1 MNRKNTT
8 RAASIALTLSL
19 LATGIAGCTQKQSP
33 QALFSEAVNYD
44 SKGDRKAA
52 IIQLKNALQ
61 LSPQFMEAR
70 QMLASLYVKTGD
82 GASAE
87 KEIRKA
93 IDSGYAVD
101 KAWPVLAKS
110 LLLQGQFQRVIDE
123 APPGNTRDSDSL
135 ALRGDAYSALGK
147 PDLALAA
154 YNEALRANESNVVAL
169 IGRARLH
176 ASKNDLAAASADA
189 DKAIAASGKN
199 VDPLLFRANLYR
211 AQMKPDEAM
220 NAYNRAIE
228 LEPGHAEALLGRAY
242 LHQSL
247 GKFTESQS
255 DIDSAR
261 KASPGA
267 IGVFQAQASLDYLQA
282 KPKQA
287 LDSLLQ
293 VLRVAPDYPPA
304 MLLAGLVQAQL
315 GADQQAEDYLKRYL
329 DKMPGNA
336 YAAKQLAAIYL
347 KQGDP
352 QRATAVLDS
361 SLKLAPQ
368 DAQMLALAGQ
378 ASLQGK
384 SFSKA
389 SSYFEKAAA
398 LSPDTTRYQTAL
410 GVSKL
415 AAGDSQGATEVLE
428 KAAEMDKNSVEAA
441 LLLINSKIQAKQYD
455 AALASIKKMQAQHP
469 SNPAFHNLAGHV
481 YLQKKDL
488 KSARASFEQALVI
501 KPTFYQAA
509 AVLAQMDIKDGKQDA
524 ARQRFQS
531 VLEKEKDNLPSML
544 ALSELAMMQ
553 GNQAEAL
560 EWLEK
565 ANKLHPKDA
574 RTATLLP
581 MRYQQAGKS
590 DKAINFAKAYAMENP
605 ESPEALASLARLQLA
620 QNDRAGALDSMSKE
634 AKLSKTPGN
643 VYLQIATMHLAAK
656 DSAKAQEAV
665 DKALSVAPDL
675 VQARFMDGELKL
687 LRGEH
692 QAALAGA
699 KIMQKDHPRSKWGF
713 LLEADVAQSMK
724 EPGKAIA
731 ALETAFKAEPAGS
744 VLISLHRVMDAAG
757 RGQEADA
764 KVNEWLTANPNDIPV
779 RMRLAEAHLVRKQ
792 YKAAIAHYEQVL
804 KAEGNNV
811 MALNN
816 LANAYQSEKDPRAL
830 EMAEKAVK
838 LASEHPAVLD
848 TLGWILV
855 ERGDGQRGLAA
866 LRKAASLAPASPEIA
881 AHLEQAQKRF
891 GGSSESAGS
900 VKPVAASGS

>member
-1 MNRKNTT
+1 MNTKNTT
-8 RAASIALTLSL
+8 RAARIALTLSL
-19 LATGIAGCTQKQSP
+19 LAIGMTGCTQKQSP

-44 SKGDRKAA
+44 LKGDRKAA

-110 LLLQGQFQRVIDE
+110 LLMQGQFQRVIDE
-123 APPGNTRDSDSL
+123 APPGNSRDSDSL

-147 PDLALAA
+147 ADLALAA
-154 YNEALRANESNVVAL
+154 YNEALRGNESNVVAL
-169 IGRARLH
+169 LGRARLH
-176 ASKNDLAAASADA
+176 ASKNDLAAASVDTE
-189 DKAIAASGKN
+189 KAIAASGKN
-199 VDPLLFRANLYR
+199 VEPLLLRANLYR
-211 AQMKPDEAM
+211 AELKPDDAM
-220 NAYNRAIE
+220 NAYSRAIE

-242 LHQSL
+242 LYQSL

-255 DIDSAR
+255 DIDKAR
-261 KASPGA
+261 KATPGA
-267 IGVFQAQASLDYLQA
+267 LGVFQAQASLDYLQS

-287 LDSLLQ
+287 LESLQQ

-329 DKMPGNA
+329 DIMPGNA

-352 QRATAVLDS
+352 QRASAVLDS

-384 SFSKA
+384 SFTKA

-398 LSPDTTRYQTAL
+398 LSPDTARYQTAL
-410 GVSKL
+410 GVSRL
-415 AAGDSQGATEVLE
+415 ASGDSQGAAEVLE

-455 AALASIKKMQAQHP
+455 AALASIKKTQAQHP
-469 SNPAFHNLAGHV
+469 SNPAFDNLAGHV

-501 KPTFYQAA
+501 KPTFFQSAA
-509 AVLAQMDIKDGKQDA
+509 ALAQLDVKDGKQDA
-524 ARQRFQS
+524 ARQRFLNL
-531 VLEKEKDNLPSML
+531 LEKEKDNLPSML
-544 ALSELAMMQ
+544 ALSELATMQ
-553 GNQAEAL
+553 GNQSEAL

-565 ANKLHPKDA
+565 ANKLHPKDP
-574 RTATLLP
+574 RTATLLAA
-581 MRYQQAGKS
+581 RYQQAGKS
-590 DKAINFAKAYAMENP
+590 EKAMTFAKAYALENP
-605 ESPEALASLARLQLA
+605 ESPEALASLARIQLA
-620 QNDRAGALDSMSKE
+620 QNDREGALDSMSKE
-634 AKLSKTPGN
+634 AKLSKTPAN
-643 VYLQIATMHLAAK
+643 VYLQMATMHLAAK
-656 DSAKAQEAV
+656 DNAKAQEAV
-665 DKALSVAPDL
+665 DKALSAAPDL

-687 LRGEH
+687 LKGDH
-692 QAALAGA
+692 QAALASA
-699 KIMQKDHPRSKWGF
+699 KKLQQDYPRSRWGF
-713 LLEADVAQSMK
+713 LLEADAAQSLK
-724 EPGKAIA
+724 DSGKAIN
-731 ALETAFKAEPAGS
+731 ALETAFKAEPIGA

-757 RGQEADA
+757 RSQEADA
-764 KVNEWLTANPNDIPV
+764 KANEWLKAHPNDVPV
-779 RMRLAEAHLVRKQ
+779 RLRLAEAHLMRKQ
-792 YKAAIAHYEQVL
+792 YKAAIAHYEQLV
-804 KAEGNNV
+804 KADGNNV

-830 EMAEKAVK
+830 EIAEKAAK
-838 LASEHPAVLD
+838 IASEHPAILD

-855 ERGDGQRGLAA
+855 ERGDSQRGLAA
-866 LRKAASLAPASPEIA
+866 LRKAASLAPSSPEIA

-891 GGSSESAGS
+891 GGSADTAGGLKS
-900 VKPVAASGS
+900 VSASGS

>member
-1 MNRKNTT
+1 MNTKNTT
-8 RAASIALTLSL
+8 RVARIALTLGL
-19 LATGIAGCTQKQSP
+19 LAAGITGCTQKQSP
-33 QALFSEAVNYD
+33 QTLFSEAVNYD
-44 SKGDRKAA
+44 LKGDRKAA

-147 PDLALAA
+147 GDLALAA
-154 YNEALRANESNVVAL
+154 YNESLRGNESNVVAL
-169 IGRARLH
+169 LGRARLH
-176 ASKNDLAAASADA
+176 AGKNDLAAAAADTE
-189 DKAIAASGKN
+189 KAIAASGKN
-199 VDPLLFRANLYR
+199 VEPLLLRASLYR
-211 AQMKPDEAM
+211 AQMKPDDAM

-228 LEPGHAEALLGRAY
+228 LEPGHSEALLGRAY

-247 GKFTESQS
+247 GKFTESQG
-255 DIDSAR
+255 DIDLAR
-261 KASPGA
+261 KATPGA
-267 IGVFQAQASLDYLQA
+267 LGVFQAQASLDYLQA

-329 DKMPGNA
+329 EKMPGNA

-352 QRATAVLDS
+352 QRASAVLDP
-361 SLKLAPQ
+361 SLKVTPE
-368 DAQMLALAGQ
+368 DPQMLALAGQ

-398 LSPDTTRYQTAL
+398 LAPDTARYQTAL

-415 AAGDSQGATEVLE
+415 AAGDNQGATAVLE

-441 LLLINSKIQAKQYD
+441 LLLINSKIQSKQYD
-455 AALASIKKMQAQHP
+455 AALVSLKKMQAQHP

-481 YLQKKDL
+481 YLQKKDM
-488 KSARASFEQALVI
+488 KGARASFEQALAI
-501 KPTFYQAA
+501 NPAFYQSAA
-509 AVLAQMDIKDGKQDA
+509 ALAQLDLKDGKQDA
-524 ARQRFQS
+524 ARQRFLS
-531 VLEKEKDNLPSML
+531 LLEKEKDNLPSMQ
-544 ALSELAMMQ
+544 ALSELATMQ
-553 GNQAEAL
+553 GNQGEAL

-574 RTATLLP
+574 RTASVLA
-581 MRYQQAGKS
+581 MRYQQAGKG
-590 DKAINFAKAYAMENP
+590 DKAMNFSKAFALENP
-605 ESPEALASLARLQLA
+605 ESPEALSSLARIQVA
-620 QNDRAGALDSMSKE
+620 QNDRAGALDSLSKE
-634 AKLSKTPGN
+634 AKLSKTPAN
-643 VYLQIATMHLAAK
+643 VYLQMATMHLAVK
-656 DSAKAQEAV
+656 ENAKAQEAV
-665 DKALSVAPDL
+665 DKALSAAPGL

-687 LRGEH
+687 LKGDH
-692 QAALAGA
+692 QAALASA
-699 KIMQKDHPRSKWGF
+699 KKLQQDHPTSRWGF
-713 LLEADVAQSMK
+713 MLEADAAQSMK
-724 EPGKAIA
+724 DSGKAIN
-731 ALETAFKAEPAGS
+731 ALETAFKAEPSGA
-744 VLISLHRVMDAAG
+744 VLVSLHRVMDAAG
-757 RGQEADA
+757 RSQDADA
-764 KVNEWLTANPNDIPV
+764 KANDWLKAHPNDVPV
-779 RMRLAEAHLVRKQ
+779 RLRLAEALLMRKQ
-792 YKAAIAHYEQVL
+792 YKAAIAHYEQLV
-804 KAEGNNV
+804 KVDGNNV

-816 LANAYQSEKDPRAL
+816 LATAYQSEKDPRAL
-830 EMAEKAVK
+830 EVAEKAAK
-838 LASEHPAVLD
+838 LASDHPAILD

-866 LRKAASLAPASPEIA
+866 LRKAASLAPSSQEIA

-891 GGSSESAGS
+891 GGASDAAGGIKSVSATGS
-900 VKPVAASGS
+900 